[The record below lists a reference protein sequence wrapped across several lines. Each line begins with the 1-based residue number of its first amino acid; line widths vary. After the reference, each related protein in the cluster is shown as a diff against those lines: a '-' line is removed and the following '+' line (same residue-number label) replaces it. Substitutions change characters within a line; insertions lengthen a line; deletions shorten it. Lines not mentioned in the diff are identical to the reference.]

1 MLSKNSFGN
10 FIMEQEEKEKP
21 KQEEKPEEM
30 QKKETAIIR
39 IMQTDISGD
48 KQIYTG
54 LTKIKGISW
63 SFANAICS
71 KLGLDKKKKI
81 ATLTQEDIK
90 KIEAFIKQP
99 GLPAFLLNRRKD
111 LDTGEDM
118 HLLTTDLELRK
129 DFDVRRLKKIRS
141 YRGLR
146 HALGQPVRGQR
157 TKGHFREKGKAIG
170 VIKKSKV
177 GKKS

>member
-1 MLSKNSFGN
+1 MIDQKRE
-10 FIMEQEEKEKP
+10 EQEKP
-21 KQEEKPEEM
+21 KQET
-30 QKKETAIIR
+30 QRKEAAIIR
-39 IMQTDISGD
+39 ITQTDISED

-54 LTKIKGISW
+54 LTKIKGVSW
-63 SFANAICS
+63 SFANALCN
-71 KLGLDKKKKI
+71 KLGIDKKKKI
-81 ATLTQEDIK
+81 SSLSQEEIK

-99 GLPAFLLNRRKD
+99 GFPSFLLNRRKD
-111 LDTGEDM
+111 LDSGEDL
-118 HLLTTDLELRK
+118 HLITSDLELRN

-157 TKGHFREKGKAIG
+157 TRGHFREKGKAMG
-170 VIKKSKV
+170 VIKKSKG